1 MNSDRH
7 GCGSM
12 RTCLR
17 SLLKSNR
24 FLPGGLLS
32 RATFSAAAPFLKK
45 RAEARK
51 CRRGGLRLGQRQ
63 AHTASFISP
72 SHVVKDV
79 KSGERVRKVVSE
91 EI

>member
-1 MNSDRH
+1 MSEKFAEIKQIPP
-7 GCGSM
+7 G
-12 RTCLR
+12 
-17 SLLKSNR
+17 R
-24 FLPGGLLS
+24 FDKPC
-32 RATFSAAAPFLKK
+32 TFSAAAPFLKK
-45 RAEARK
+45 RAEAGK